1 MIINR
6 PTYLQ
11 KLISSRHNGMIKIV
25 TGVRRCGKS
34 FLLSDL
40 YAEWL
45 KSQGVEDD
53 HIININLEDS
63 RNKYLRDPD
72 VLLGHIDSK
81 NHKEYQVFELD
92 SYNHIIAKYDLMKS
106 KGYPNLKP
114 DREYLLYVITEKQG

>member
-53 HIININLEDS
+53 HIININLEDR

-72 VLLGHIDSK
+72 VLLG
-81 NHKEYQVFELD
+81 
-92 SYNHIIAKYDLMKS
+92 
-106 KGYPNLKP
+106 
-114 DREYLLYVITEKQG
+114 YLFQEPQGISGI